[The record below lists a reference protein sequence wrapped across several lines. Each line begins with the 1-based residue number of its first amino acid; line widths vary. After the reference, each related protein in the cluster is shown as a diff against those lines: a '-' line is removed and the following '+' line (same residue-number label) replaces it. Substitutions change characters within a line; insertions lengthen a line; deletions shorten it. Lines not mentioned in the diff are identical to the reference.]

1 MGGRA
6 NRNGVGNSANG
17 CLRGPCPPILQHQ
30 ARSDR
35 GVGGTPSPSCRL
47 RTARVHRGPEYR
59 RDGVEQHVHLLA
71 GDRQRLRPTFVA
83 VKSASALSLDE
94 CRPGS
99 SDREEGEPREASDM
113 RSPAPCPRLSPDRSG
128 APDCALFR
136 GREFEKPSGAGRRP
150 RRLPP
155 ARREQQSC
163 RPLAPSIIGTSILIW
178 SSAPH
183 GESS

>member
-1 MGGRA
+1 MAPAGSRQRQRRAARSSCFAGHGSERRLQPNQACSFRRDAWGDGGCVVFDA
-6 NRNGVGNSANG
+6 DLSLQAAQIKVG
-17 CLRGPCPPILQHQ
+17 CL
-30 ARSDR
+30 ARSL
-35 GVGGTPSPSCRL
+35 RL
-47 RTARVHRGPEYR
+47 RS
-59 RDGVEQHVHLLA
+59 
-71 GDRQRLRPTFVA
+71 TFVTA
-83 VKSASALSLDE
+83 KSASALPLDK

>member
-6 NRNGVGNSANG
+6 NGNGVGNSANG
-17 CLRGPCPPILQHQ
+17 CLRGPCPPFF
-30 ARSDR
+30 S
-35 GVGGTPSPSCRL
+35 T
-47 RTARVHRGPEYR
+47 R
-59 RDGVEQHVHLLA
+59 RDQIVALA
-71 GDRQRLRPTFVA
+71 ARHRLPAVYGRREFTAAPSTAEMVSNSTSTCLPVTASELRPTFVA